1 MSSGGLRTRQAK
13 LPYQKGQKDGKAKG
27 KTRNEEWEKAGY
39 QA

>member
-1 MSSGGLRTRQAK
+1 MSPGGLRTRQAK
-13 LPYQKGQKDGKAKG
+13 LSHQKGEKDGKTKG